1 MYQPPN
7 VRLFTCEGDTHKY
20 FYNWIV
26 VRVVDIIRKFFN
38 ELKELCDEIIFDQTF
53 GTELVSHSVGHA
65 PPLVSSQAEHFTH
78 LAPRA

>member
-7 VRLFTCEGDTHKY
+7 VRLFACKGDTHQY

-26 VRVVDIIRKFFN
+26 VRVIDIIRKFFD

-53 GTELVSHSVGHA
+53 GTELVSHSVGYVPA
-65 PPLVSSQAEHFTH
+65 LVSSQAEHFTH